1 MRTRLMAITL
11 LALMLAFPGTLLAQE
26 SDPEALVRSLY
37 EALNTGDID
46 AALAFYADD
55 AVESLGDFGT
65 FSGKE
70 ELRSSFETEAARNA
84 TWELEDFQVEGDTVT
99 FTNRYTDNNLR
110 ALGVTLEGI
119 EVSTIQDGKF
129 TTDTWTATE
138 ESLAAL
144 QAATAALPET
154 GGRSFRSTLRLWHWA
169 GWQSLAD
176 LACSCCAAVGS
187 MHRSRRDERRVGETR
202 SSRDEC

>member
-1 MRTRLMAITL
+1 VRTRLMAITV
-11 LALMLAFPGTLLAQE
+11 LALMLALPGTLLAQE

-70 ELRSSFETEAARNA
+70 ELRSSFEVEVARNA
-84 TWELEDFQVEGDTVT
+84 TWELENFQVEGDSVT
-99 FTNRYTDNNLR
+99 FTNRYTNNNLR

-119 EVSTIQDGKF
+119 EVITIQDGKI

-144 QAATAALPET
+144 QAAMAALPPQAMPVT
-154 GGRSFRSTLRLWHWA
+154 GGTAVPLYPVVAVFGGLMCIGGLGLGVLRWH
-169 GWQSLAD
+169 
-176 LACSCCAAVGS
+176 
-187 MHRSRRDERRVGETR
+187 RRQTG
-202 SSRDEC
+202 